1 MEVSKP
7 EVHHQSG
14 PSLVWLIPLITLLV
28 GAWLVVKTVSEQGP
42 QATISF
48 KTAEG
53 IEVGKTRV
61 KYKNVDIGV
70 VDTVNFS
77 DDFSHV
83 VVTIDFNHGTE
94 NFLRRDT
101 RFWVV
106 KPQLSI
112 RGASGLG
119 TLVSGAY
126 IEIEPGPGAYQ
137 SHFSGLDS
145 KPVIT
150 ADEIGR
156 KVVLVTQSLGSIDT
170 GSPVYYQGL
179 LAGEVLGRELGNDR
193 KSIFVHAFI
202 RDPFDQLLRGN
213 TRFWNVSGI
222 DVSMGAD
229 GFRVR
234 SESLESLMFGG
245 ISFETPQAAESTITD
260 INDLVFTLHES
271 YDSIQEQ
278 TYTKKLLFVLFFD
291 GSVRGL
297 STDAPVEFK
306 GIKVGSVLDIRLEFD
321 SDTTGFRIP
330 VVIEIEPERIME
342 KGSGVIDSPYSTLDK
357 LVERGLRARLQT
369 GSLLTSQLFI
379 ELDMHPGTPVLLSGS
394 DDSSY
399 PELPTLK
406 AANIDQITA
415 SVEGLLQKLNA
426 LNIEEIAAVLIDTLK
441 GASQTIDSANELISD
456 PGIAGTIED
465 MRASLASFRNI
476 MHDVDSANVD
486 VVIGSA
492 QAALDGLNET
502 LSTTNHL
509 LKPDSPLQYNAIKM
523 TSELEETARAIR
535 TLIETLERD
544 PQSLIFGRDKKTK

>member
-1 MEVSKP
+1 MEVSNP
-7 EVHHQSG
+7 EVHKQSG

-70 VDTVNFS
+70 VDTVRFS

-83 VVTIDFNHGTE
+83 VVTVDFNHGTE
-94 NFLRRDT
+94 NFLRRNT

-112 RGASGLG
+112 RGATGLG

-126 IEIEPGPGAYQ
+126 IEIEPGPGANQ
-137 SHFSGLDS
+137 THFTGLETR
-145 KPVIT
+145 PVIT

-156 KVVLVTQSLGSIDT
+156 RVVLVTQKLGSIDT
-170 GSPVYYQGL
+170 GSPIYYQGL

-193 KSIFVHAFI
+193 KSIFIHAFV
-202 RDPFDQLLRGN
+202 RDPFDQLIRGN
-213 TRFWNVSGI
+213 TLFWNVSGI
-222 DVSMGAD
+222 DVSVGAD

-245 ISFETPQAAESTITD
+245 IAFETPLATESTVTD
-260 INDLVFTLHES
+260 INDLVFTLHDS
-271 YDSIQEQ
+271 YDIIQEQ
-278 TYTKKLLFVLFFD
+278 TYTRKLRFVMFFE

-297 STDAPVEFK
+297 SIDAPVEFK
-306 GIKVGSVLDIRLEFD
+306 GIKVGSVLDIKLEFD

-330 VVIEIEPERIME
+330 VVIEIEPERILE
-342 KGSGVIDSPYSTLDK
+342 KNGTDVEPYDTVNK
-357 LVERGLRARLQT
+357 LVEQGLRARLQT
-369 GSLLTSQLFI
+369 GSLLTSQLYV
-379 ELDMHPGTPVLLSGS
+379 ELDMHPGTPVLLSG
-394 DDSSY
+394 DADMPY
-399 PELPTLK
+399 TELPTLK
-406 AANIDQITA
+406 AANLDAITA
-415 SVEGLLQKLNA
+415 SMEGLLQKLNA

-441 GASQTIDSANELISD
+441 GAGQTINSANELIND
-456 PGIAGTIED
+456 PAIGGTIED
-465 MRASLASFRNI
+465 LRAALGSFRNI
-476 MHDVDSANVD
+476 MQDIDGAKVED
-486 VVIGSA
+486 VIGSA
-492 QAALDGLNET
+492 RLALDSLNAT

-509 LKPDSPLQYNAIKM
+509 LKPNAPMQYNAIKM

-535 TLIETLERD
+535 SLIETLERD
-544 PQSLIFGRDKKTK
+544 PQALIFGRDKPAK